1 MSNSRNR
8 TVVLVALTAV
18 ALGIGV
24 AVVVT
29 IGSGPN
35 RVVAATPA
43 PTVNPDTVS
52 VSGTGSVEGVP
63 NTLVASLRVHVRE
76 ASVQQAL
83 NDSAT
88 DARNVIAALRNHGV
102 AGSDIQTADVSLNPD
117 YNDHGEID
125 GYDSS
130 ESLTVH
136 VHPLNKVGRI
146 LTAAS
151 TAAGNAVNIDSL
163 SFDIANNA
171 SLLAGARANA
181 FANAKA
187 AASQYATLSGTSL
200 GHVEK
205 ITSVV
210 RGASPVTRDFGDA
223 LSSKSAAAGIP
234 VEAGQQKVSVTVN
247 VIWALS

>member
-8 TVVLVALTAV
+8 NAVLVALTVIAV
-18 ALGIGV
+18 GIAV

-29 IGSGPN
+29 VGSGPD

-43 PTVNPDTVS
+43 ATVSPDTVS

-76 ASVQQAL
+76 SSVQQAL

-88 DARNVIAALRNHGV
+88 DARNVIASLKSHGV
-102 AGSDIQTADVSLNPD
+102 AATDIRTADVSLNPD
-117 YNDHGEID
+117 YNNHGEID

-136 VHPLNKVGRI
+136 VHPLNQVGRV
-146 LTAAS
+146 LSAAS
-151 TAAGNAVNIDSL
+151 TAAGNTVNIDSL
-163 SFDIANNA
+163 SFDIADNT
-171 SLLAGARANA
+171 SLLAGARASA

-187 AASQYATLSGTSL
+187 AASQYAALSGTSL
-200 GHVEK
+200 AHVER

-210 RGASPVTRDFGDA
+210 TGVTPIEKEAFSSDS
-223 LSSKSAAAGIP
+223 LSGAAGIP
-234 VEAGQQKVSVTVN
+234 IQAGQQKVNVTVK
-247 VIWALS
+247 VIWALG